1 MFAEMTLAELNALA
15 DRQRR
20 QIEEQEKTLTA
31 KQQRLSFLTQQ
42 SQQQSKDADHLRK
55 LREKVGE
62 QEERLRMLR
71 VGPEQNTALLSA
83 ELDSVRNLLE
93 AKQREL
99 NVSMN
104 KVEQLTSVLGDLR
117 KTTTSTN
124 GAEEVNKLNK
134 ELNALHNLNNDQ
146 SNRLQAQ
153 RELLRKKQEESQD
166 LDMKILELADRINKK
181 RAAQNGKGAQSQQK
195 YTNVAAVEP
204 LVNSAA
210 QNRNLKTDGPV
221 QKGQVLNNITSRTE
235 IAPDDAESR
244 KKRGQRPIS
253 EILTRQDAKSKSS
266 SLAPGSSLFQYRNPT
281 EEKPRP
287 PPPSYTEALSRRS
300 LPGQA
305 SRGKLGIKKPVSPG
319 GDKNVFDEWRKRY
332 ANTPRP
338 LKKRSSFSEAEGNN
352 YYQQLYKT
360 SDPLF
365 RDPRNIPLEEEAEQS
380 SQSSESEN
388 PKPATSNQEVNKS
401 SPSRGKAKEEG
412 APPTPPQ
419 RAPDEKYTTR
429 SPPQLKS
436 AIKKT
441 RGILKKQ
448 GAPRN
453 SSRRVELDP
462 LALLLDASLAGEID
476 VVRSVIAKV
485 SNPSYANDEGITA
498 LHNAVCAGYFDVVK
512 FLVHSGVDINAAD
525 SDGWTPLHCAAS
537 CNSLQ
542 MVKFLCENGAQIFAE
557 TYPDNDT
564 AAEKCE
570 ELDEGY
576 VNCTE
581 YLYGTQEKLG
591 IVNKASV
598 YALFDYDA
606 ESSDELSFKEGDLLY
621 VKRRGDNDEDKWWWS
636 RHSDTGR
643 EGYVPRNYL
652 GMWPR
657 IKPPNKK

>member
-1 MFAEMTLAELNALA
+1 
-15 DRQRR
+15 
-20 QIEEQEKTLTA
+20 
-31 KQQRLSFLTQQ
+31 
-42 SQQQSKDADHLRK
+42 
-55 LREKVGE
+55 
-62 QEERLRMLR
+62 MLR

-99 NVSMN
+99 NMSMQ

-117 KTTTSTN
+117 KTSTATN
-124 GAEEVNKLNK
+124 GAEEVNKLNR

-146 SNRLQAQ
+146 SQRLQAQ
-153 RELLRKKQEESQD
+153 RDLLRKKQEESQE

-181 RAAQNGKGAQSQQK
+181 RAAQTKGSQNQQK

-204 LVNSAA
+204 LVNST
-210 QNRNLKTDGPV
+210 QNKIGSKIDGLP
-221 QKGQVLNNITSRTE
+221 QKAQVLNNITSRTE
-235 IAPDDAESR
+235 IAPDDADR

-253 EILTRQDAKSKSS
+253 EILTRQDQKDSKSKSS
-266 SLAPGSSLFQYRNPT
+266 SLAPGNSLFQYRNPS

-388 PKPATSNQEVNKS
+388 QIKQEAPKS
-401 SPSRGKAKEEG
+401 SPSRGGKADQD

-419 RAPDEKYTTR
+419 RAPDEKYSNSTR

-436 AIKKT
+436 AIKKP

-591 IVNKASV
+591 VVNKASV

-621 VKRRGDNDEDKWWWS
+621 VKRRGDSDEDKWWWS

-657 IKPPNKK
+657 IKPPSKK